1 MLTSGGIF
9 SYLGNNS
16 TTTGRYLLLVDRLK
30 EERKISND
38 NYYLLPTP

>member
-1 MLTSGGIF
+1 MSLF
-9 SYLGNNS
+9 SYLENNRANI
-16 TTTGRYLLLVDRLK
+16 GRHLLFMDRLK